1 MRSSSVV
8 VLLGLADVLLVGC
21 HGGGATDPGAISG
34 SPDASA
40 ASLDGTWERVPGF
53 EGKGLHTLSIQTL
66 DDAGLRIEAIL
77 WKFSSAEGTL
87 HGKPVVG
94 DTLDVLVG
102 VATERVPYPGL
113 GQDAGFLD
121 VVWQDTDQ
129 LDFFRTSDG
138 IVHAAFWSGPSKGLH
153 GYTGRLARVDDASG
167 PRLQLPPDL
176 AVDLGLAADET
187 LVQKYPWPGDG
198 TDWPDAMMNSGASY
212 QTANWPTPL
221 VRLADGG
228 LPFTEWPASRLD
240 LYRDG
245 NYRYFQLVEGRAVS
259 VRGVLARTPE
269 LRWDFSVQDVALPL
283 VLDDGSSVP
292 TEPSGFAGGVQ
303 RAYQAPDL
311 DAGLG
316 GMIITGLDSAPLQWK
331 DRLIADAGASVTPVT
346 RR

>member
-21 HGGGATDPGAISG
+21 HSGGATDRGPLSE

-40 ASLDGTWERVPGF
+40 ASIDGTWERVPGF

-66 DDAGLRIEAIL
+66 DAGLRIEAIL

-102 VATERVPYPGL
+102 VGTQRGPPFEGPVQGSDL
-113 GQDAGFLD
+113 LD

-129 LDFFRTSDG
+129 VDFFRASDG
-138 IVHAAFWSGPSKGLH
+138 IVHAAFWSGLSEGLH
-153 GYTGRLARVDDASG
+153 RYGGTLARVDDDSG
-167 PRLQLPPDL
+167 PRLQLPPAL
-176 AVDLGLAADET
+176 ATDLGLAGDET

-212 QTANWPTPL
+212 RTANWPTPL
-221 VRLADGG
+221 AQLADGG
-228 LPFTEWPASRLD
+228 LPFTEWPASRLE

-245 NYRYFQLVEGRAVS
+245 NYRFFQLVEGRAFS
-259 VRGVLARTPE
+259 VRGVLVRTPE
-269 LRWDFSVQDVALPL
+269 LRWNFSVQDVAPPL

-303 RAYQAPDL
+303 RAYQAPDG
-311 DAGLG
+311 DAGAGLG
-316 GMIITGLDSAPLQWK
+316 GLIVTGLDSAPLQWE
-331 DRLIADAGASVTPVT
+331 DRLITDAGAPVTPP
-346 RR
+346 